1 VIADAKARYYGIE
14 VNDQS
19 LMPGAKPHLGMTH
32 FAEWLRHNAS
42 PCAAAN
48 R

>member
-1 VIADAKARYYGIE
+1 VITDPNARYYGIE

-19 LMPGAKPHLGMTH
+19 LTPGDKPRIGPTR
-32 FAEWLRHNAS
+32 FEEWLRRS
-42 PCAAAN
+42 V